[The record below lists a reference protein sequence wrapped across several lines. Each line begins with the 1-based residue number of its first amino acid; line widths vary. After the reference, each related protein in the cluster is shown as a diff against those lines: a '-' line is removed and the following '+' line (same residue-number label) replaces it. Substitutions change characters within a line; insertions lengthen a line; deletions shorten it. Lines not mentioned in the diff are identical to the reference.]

1 MGTFAKRRFNK
12 GDCVMVERPLA
23 MYLRQTSVGTLE
35 ADNVVHYV
43 LRQIPASAQ
52 AAVKA
57 LYPYDEDMGAKLQH
71 NGLDCL
77 DGRGGLFCQNVSD

>member
-23 MYLRQTSVGTLE
+23 MYLRQSSIGTLE
-35 ADNVVHYV
+35 ADNVVQSV
-43 LRQIPASAQ
+43 LRQIPESAR

-57 LYPYDEDMGAKLQH
+57 LYPFDMDMGAKLWH
-71 NGLDCL
+71 NGLDCR
-77 DGRGGLFCQNVSD
+77 DSRGGLFCQNVSG